1 MKPDHYEKYLSYRL
15 KRLYLLR
22 NQVIDE
28 ELKAHGLARSQWLIL
43 FHVNRTGDLAQKDL
57 QRMMRVES
65 ATLTRIVDSLVK
77 KGWLERTPSATD
89 KRVKIL
95 SLTGDGRARWKKIP
109 DPLDI
114 VEKKMLRG
122 MDASTKK
129 LLRDGFERM
138 IQNLEPVE

>member
-1 MKPDHYEKYLSYRL
+1 LSYLL

-43 FHVNRTGDLAQKDL
+43 FHVNRAGDLAQKDL

-77 KGWLERTPSATD
+77 KGWLDRTPSATD

-95 SLTGDGRARWKKIP
+95 SLTGDGQVRWKKIP
-109 DPLDI
+109 DPLEI
-114 VEKKMLRG
+114 VEKKMLLG
-122 MDASTKK
+122 MDASTRK
-129 LLRDGFERM
+129 LLREGVQQM